1 MNVEFQTVGNLF
13 YGPGSSGLSASMNKQ
28 FLCVKD
34 YTYEVFMG
42 VILGS
47 KITKLGL

>member
-1 MNVEFQTVGNLF
+1 MNIEFQTAGDFF
-13 YGPGSSGLSASMNKQ
+13 YGPGSSGLGASMNKL

-34 YTYEVFMG
+34 YTHEVFMG